1 MCYIYARVNSI
12 AASKRKAKLNSFFPT
27 NSKTIGEK
35 EPPWKKCERARPIS
49 LPLSLSHSV
58 CVLRCARRELLLS
71 ESTDETCVT
80 RAKREEKN
88 NNLCSLFLLQNLGFR
103 V

>member
-27 NSKTIGEK
+27 PSKTIGEK

-49 LPLSLSHSV
+49 LPLSLSLCV

-71 ESTDETCVT
+71 ESTDETCDT
-80 RAKREEKN
+80 CEKRRKN
-88 NNLCSLFLLQNLGFR
+88 NKSLLSFFVAKNAR
-103 V
+103 MDI